1 MTLLLSFAGQSWPQ
15 PAMSMPLASETR
27 VAPWG
32 LALPADTLR
41 FGANTQPHPLL
52 KSVESLIAAIQ
63 QQPNQAQ
70 ALSRD
75 FVKQYH
81 TALSPKVQRAFAFS
95 DSYIHN
101 KLRKDGSAVANHGL
115 RIMAELMKQGQPEH
129 YWTVALL
136 HDIPEDY
143 GGLLSLIKMAFQFG
157 LKTALDVLSC
167 TENLKDFKISD
178 WSKRK
183 QVGLKRFIKIRD
195 EGLFDLILTEKRD
208 SITELA
214 RNARQQ
220 PNPKQYLDSLDLQFS
235 PEGYASVMLA
245 YSEVAKRRQQSEAL
259 RLSLNEAIQSLL
271 HLYDSSIEKVQT
283 FHAYQDLKRFV
294 NTLLPVPSQSSSKK

>member
-1 MTLLLSFAGQSWPQ
+1 MTPLLCLDGQSAVNWSMA
-15 PAMSMPLASETR
+15 PATK
-27 VAPWG
+27 VAPRG

-41 FGANTQPHPLL
+41 FGADAQPHPLL
-52 KSVESLIAAIQ
+52 KPVESLITAIQ

-70 ALSRD
+70 ALTRD
-75 FVKQYH
+75 FVRQH
-81 TALSPKVQRAFAFS
+81 HSALLPKVQKAFAFS

-115 RIMAELMKQGQPEH
+115 RIMAEMMKQGKPEH

-143 GGLLSLIKMAFQFG
+143 GGLLSLIKIAFQFG
-157 LKTALDVLSC
+157 LKTALNVLSC
-167 TENLKDFKISD
+167 TEDLKDFKISD

-183 QVGLKRFIKIRD
+183 QVSLKRFIKVLD
-195 EGLFDLILTEKRD
+195 AGLFDLILTEKCD

-214 RNARQQ
+214 HNASQQ
-220 PNPKQYLDSLDLQFS
+220 QNSKQYLDSLDFQFG

-283 FHAYQDLKRFV
+283 FHAYQDLERFI
-294 NTLLPVPSQSSSKK
+294 NTLLPVPGPTSSKK